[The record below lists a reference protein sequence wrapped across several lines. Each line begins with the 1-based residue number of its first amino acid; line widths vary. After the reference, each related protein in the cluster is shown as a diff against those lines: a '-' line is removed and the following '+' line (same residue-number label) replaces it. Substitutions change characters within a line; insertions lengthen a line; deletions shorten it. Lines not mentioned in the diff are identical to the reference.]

1 MAHNR
6 PKPDDR
12 SDNVEKLQKMVH
24 NTIEN
29 MEAAEESMQFAEG
42 EHKAQIERKNERRR
56 ESIEGMREEIKDEAA
71 QQNKQ
76 S

>member
-12 SDNVEKLQKMVH
+12 SDNVEKLQNKIH

-29 MEAAEESMQFAEG
+29 MESAEESLAVTSDETQIQQIKEKMSGAV
-42 EHKAQIERKNERRR
+42 KASKR
-56 ESIEGMREEIKDEAA
+56 
-71 QQNKQ
+71 
-76 S
+76 